1 MMKINKLWQ
10 RLSLTI
16 VTVMLVSATWIFSP
30 IASVQASPILNL
42 DNFSNLIAANNPKG
56 TVVPQAEA
64 AGFDEIES
72 GKEAAKVIPKD
83 LGNSNK
89 DIKGRIERAAG
100 ELGNDQYQR
109 VFGGV
114 KEDTKMSE
122 AEREVEQNTNRP

>member
-1 MMKINKLWQ
+1 MIKINKLWK
-10 RLSLTI
+10 RLSLITI
-16 VTVMLVSATWIFSP
+16 AVMLVSAAWLFSP
-30 IASVQASPILNL
+30 TAPVQASPVQDLGNS
-42 DNFSNLIAANNPKG
+42 SNLIAASNPKG
-56 TVVPQAEA
+56 TVTPKSEE

-72 GKEAAKVIPKD
+72 GKEAAKIIPKD

-122 AEREVEQNTNRP
+122 AEREVEQNANRR

>member
-1 MMKINKLWQ
+1 MIEINKLWK

-16 VTVMLVSATWIFSP
+16 VTVMLVSIAWLFSST
-30 IASVQASPILNL
+30 ASVQASPVLNL
-42 DNFSNLIAANNPKG
+42 RNSNLIAANNPKG
-56 TVVPQAEA
+56 TITPKTEE

-72 GKEAAKVIPKD
+72 GKEAAKIIPKD

-122 AEREVEQNTNRP
+122 AEREVEQNAARR